1 MKTRNDEDFAYL
13 SKHQIKI
20 IKKICD
26 ILPTFRNKFNI
37 ENHMKIL
44 QNLGISL
51 EYMNELFGDHIK
63 FFDMAYCINPPNK
76 ISIIKEFEKIKKNLG
91 KVPSKE
97 NIEKYSNIPLSEYE
111 TAFGS
116 LELFFERLNY
126 DPWIHVNKKI
136 VNGIH
141 NNDHELEHN
150 EKRYMQI
157 EQDKKRIE
165 LEQIRLK
172 NMYNQLNEE
181 SKQLKQKSDKLNE
194 NKINHIENKQNN
206 SNQRQTMQV
215 NPNEKYK
222 TISKFPMPNSHKIS
236 SEPNVVYED
245 EELDGGSYYD
255 LLNREHDK
263 IDEQKECPKCG
274 ISFHFNIDAL
284 DEHIRNGHG
293 HSTKILTD
301 GDIYN
306 NKILKLIFEKGPI
319 IASKII
325 SVYPDA
331 NLAILERRD
340 KIIWDK
346 INKGWI
352 LTENCKKLF

>member
-1 MKTRNDEDFAYL
+1 
-13 SKHQIKI
+13 
-20 IKKICD
+20 
-26 ILPTFRNKFNI
+26 
-37 ENHMKIL
+37 MKIL

-51 EYMNELFGDHIK
+51 EYMNELFGNHIK
-63 FFDMAYCINPPNK
+63 FFDMAYCINPSNK

-97 NIEKYSNIPLSEYE
+97 NIEKYSNIPITEYE

-126 DPWIHVNKKI
+126 DPWIHMNKKI
-136 VNGIH
+136 VNGAH
-141 NNDHELEHN
+141 NNDHELEYN
-150 EKRYMQI
+150 KKRYIQI

-181 SKQLKQKSDKLNE
+181 SKQLKQKSNKLNE
-194 NKINHIENKQNN
+194 NKINPVENKQNN
-206 SNQRQTMQV
+206 HNQRQNIQV
-215 NPNEKYK
+215 NSNEKYEI
-222 TISKFPMPNSHKIS
+222 TSKFPMPNSHKIS

-245 EELDGGSYYD
+245 EELDGGSY
-255 LLNREHDK
+255 LLNEERDK

-293 HSTKILTD
+293 HNTKILTND
-301 GDIYN
+301 DIYN

>member
-1 MKTRNDEDFAYL
+1 M
-13 SKHQIKI
+13 
-20 IKKICD
+20 
-26 ILPTFRNKFNI
+26 
-37 ENHMKIL
+37 
-44 QNLGISL
+44 
-51 EYMNELFGDHIK
+51 
-63 FFDMAYCINPPNK
+63 
-76 ISIIKEFEKIKKNLG
+76 
-91 KVPSKE
+91 
-97 NIEKYSNIPLSEYE
+97 
-111 TAFGS
+111 
-116 LELFFERLNY
+116 
-126 DPWIHVNKKI
+126 
-136 VNGIH
+136 NGIH

-293 HSTKILTD
+293 HNTKILTGD
-301 GDIYN
+301 DIYN